1 MSVRFSDIKCWKIG
15 IHLLSTGT
23 KTAFTCMCVITS
35 HYISPFN
42 LNKMQILYEN
52 LTTLAFRISNKRI
65 SHIYLVQVLT
75 NLWSNPV
82 YSKNSIHLNSF
93 YRERKQFSILRLKY
107 VCCYKRWLIS
117 ISIWALSICW
127 LVYNNPKYIK
137 SHIYWFLYIFAG
149 LMLHS
154 PQN

>member
-1 MSVRFSDIKCWKIG
+1 
-15 IHLLSTGT
+15 
-23 KTAFTCMCVITS
+23 
-35 HYISPFN
+35 
-42 LNKMQILYEN
+42 MQILYEN

-93 YRERKQFSILRLKY
+93 YRERKQFSILRLKC
-107 VCCYKRWLIS
+107 VCCHKRWLIS

-154 PQN
+154 PQNYSESSSLVNQWLGIRKIKDTCWA

>member
-1 MSVRFSDIKCWKIG
+1 MENWHPSSEHWNKNYVYLYVCHKLVTTS
-15 IHLLSTGT
+15 LLSI
-23 KTAFTCMCVITS
+23 CLM
-35 HYISPFN
+35 
-42 LNKMQILYEN
+42 NKMQILYEN